1 MTDAKKDYRIVL
13 FVALCL
19 IFSIVVVYIKV
30 QNFGFVGYDDELYV
44 TENLHV
50 QKGVSLEGIK
60 WAFTTFHSANW
71 HPLTWISHMLDC
83 HLYGMNPAGHHC
95 TNVEF
100 HIANTL
106 LLFIILF
113 KMTGALWQSAFVAAL
128 FALHPLHVES
138 VAWISERKD
147 VLSTFFG
154 LLSIGAYYRYVKI
167 SSVKHYI
174 PIIIFLSLG
183 LMAKPMLVTIP
194 FVLLL
199 LDFWPLKR
207 FQYQRDFR
215 LKSEEA
221 YGDVKRKNRRII
233 LEKIPLVI
241 PVVIS
246 CIVTFFAQKSEGAV
260 KAIWALP
267 MKYRIENAVVSYV
280 SYVLKAIWPYK
291 LAVFYPHPGNTLPQW
306 HIIGGALLIV
316 AACYG
321 AIRKAKKYPYI
332 LVGLFWYFGTLV
344 PVIGLVQV
352 GNQAMA
358 DRYTYIPLI
367 GIFII
372 VSWGAADILKKLRD
386 HRSSLRSPSYA
397 GQAEVR
403 GQKSEVGSLGTEV
416 EGQKSAVR
424 EQQPMTSSNV
434 LVLFNKRRFQKIYL
448 GIFASIILVA
458 LASKTFLQLNTW
470 KNGITLFEHAVSVTE
485 NNYQAHNNLG
495 TAYESIDL
503 AKAIFHYEAALK
515 IHPNYAKA
523 LFNLA
528 NAFSENGNIDEAVR
542 YYLKALNIKPNNPAA
557 LNNLGEA
564 LVKKGDYDKAI
575 YYFKWALRTESKKAD
590 TRMNLANVLF
600 LKGNP
605 DEAISQYRKILQ
617 IDFGNADLHY
627 NLAYVLSTQGKLDE
641 AVLLYKETLRIDP
654 EYSKAHYNMGDIYLK
669 QGKTTEAFM
678 QYAEAIKIKP
688 DYVQAYYKLGLI
700 LLRQGKFNK
709 AKVLFSKAIQ
719 IDPKYSEARK
729 HLDKLN

>member
-1 MTDAKKDYRIVL
+1 MEKGSADMTDAKKDYRIVL

-19 IFSIVVVYIKV
+19 ILSIVVVYIKV

-71 HPLTWISHMLDC
+71 HPLTWLSHMLDC

-207 FQYQRDFR
+207 FQYQRNIYF
-215 LKSEEA
+215 KSEEA

-233 LEKIPLVI
+233 LEKIPLFI
-241 PVVIS
+241 PVILS

-280 SYVLKAIWPYK
+280 SYVLKAIWPHK
-291 LAVFYPHPGNTLPQW
+291 LAVFYPHPGNTLLSWQ
-306 HIIGGALLIV
+306 IAGGALMIV
-316 AACYG
+316 AACYL
-321 AIRKAKKYPYI
+321 AIRSAKKYPYI
-332 LVGLFWYFGTLV
+332 PVGLFWYLGTLV

-352 GNQAMA
+352 GDQAMA

-367 GIFII
+367 GVFII
-372 VSWGAADILKKLRD
+372 VAWGASDFFKKW
-386 HRSSLRSPSYA
+386 H
-397 GQAEVR
+397 
-403 GQKSEVGSLGTEV
+403 
-416 EGQKSAVR
+416 
-424 EQQPMTSSNV
+424 N
-434 LVLFNKRRFQKIYL
+434 QKIYL
-448 GIFASIILVA
+448 GISAAIILVA

-617 IDFGNADLHY
+617 TDFENADLHY
-627 NLAYVLSTQGKLDE
+627 NLACVLSSQKKYNE
-641 AVLLYKETLRIDP
+641 AIRHYNETLSIDP
-654 EYSKAHYNMGDIYLK
+654 KYSKAHYNLGNIYLN
-669 QGKTTEAFM
+669 QGKTIEAFM
-678 QYAEAIKIKP
+678 HYAEVIKLKP
-688 DYVQAYYKLGLI
+688 DYSQAYNKLGLI
-700 LLRQGKFNK
+700 LFRQGKFNE
-709 AKVLFSKAIQ
+709 AEVFFSKAVR
-719 IDPKYSEARK
+719 IDPNYHEARK
-729 HLDKLN
+729 YLEIIQRRSSTGGQ